1 MLSEPDNRLKL
12 PLETSLLNIQ
22 LTMGEIT
29 LKEIVEESV
38 LPNEKSCVSV
48 SKMETTRK
56 EKPVSIDIDS
66 NKQLGI
72 VNACI

>member
-38 LPNEKSCVSV
+38 LPNEKSWVSV
-48 SKMETTRK
+48 SKRETTRK

-72 VNACI
+72 VDACI